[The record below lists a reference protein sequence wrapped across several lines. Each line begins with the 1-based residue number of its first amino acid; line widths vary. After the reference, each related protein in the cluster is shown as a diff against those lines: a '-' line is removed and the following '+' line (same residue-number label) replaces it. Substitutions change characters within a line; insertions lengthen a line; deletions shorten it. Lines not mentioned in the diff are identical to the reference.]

1 MRMYKFTTRKR
12 CSSTD
17 SKLYFRKQRYGFLKY
32 LCGMEEIKQNSLHA
46 WILAAR
52 PKTLAGA
59 VTPVL
64 VGTALAYA
72 DGQFHWLPILV
83 CFLFAGLMQ
92 IAANFINDLF
102 DFLKGTDRE
111 DRLGPERACAQG
123 WISPTAMK
131 RGIIF
136 TVAIACLIGCIL
148 LFYAG
153 WQLILVGLLCV
164 VFAFFY
170 TTGPYPLSY
179 NGWGDILVII
189 FFGFI
194 PVGGTYYVQAL
205 TWTPD
210 VTIASL
216 ICGLIVDTLLVVNNY
231 RDREADAQS
240 GKRTVVVRFGE
251 PFGKYLYLIS
261 GVIAAM
267 LSLWLLSETLIPAIA
282 TAAIYLALHITT
294 WRRMVKIH
302 SGKKLN
308 SILGETSRNM
318 LIMGILLSLSLIT
331 GSEL

>member
-1 MRMYKFTTRKR
+1 
-12 CSSTD
+12 
-17 SKLYFRKQRYGFLKY
+17 
-32 LCGMEEIKQNSLHA
+32 MEEIKRNSLHA

-59 VTPVL
+59 ATPVL

-72 DGQFHWLPILV
+72 DGQFQWLPALV

-123 WISPTAMK
+123 WISPGAMK
-131 RGIIF
+131 KGILF
-136 TVAIACLIGCIL
+136 TVMLACLIGSIL
-148 LFYAG
+148 LIYAG

-179 NGWGDILVII
+179 NGWGDALVIV
-189 FFGFI
+189 FFGFV

-205 TWTPD
+205 QWTPD
-210 VTIASL
+210 VTVASL

-231 RDREADAQS
+231 RDREADTRS

-251 PFGKYLYLIS
+251 PFGRYLYLLL
-261 GVIAAM
+261 GVVAAI
-267 LSLWLLSETLIPAIA
+267 LTLHLTGFSIPGIL
-282 TAAIYLALHITT
+282 TAAIYLFLHMLT
-294 WRRMVKIH
+294 WKKMVKIH

-318 LIMGILLSLSLIT
+318 LFMAILISISLVS
-331 GSEL
+331 S